1 MEYLSIVGHWL
12 VWLVKVAAIGLMFG
26 LVLVIF
32 FIFFYVIGGSDQA
45 KSSGRQ
51 G

>member
-1 MEYLSIVGHWL
+1 MEYLYMVTHWL
-12 VWLVKVAAIGLMFG
+12 LWLVKVASVGLTFG